1 MKLKSTGA
9 VLLALIALSLLVS
22 VGFGAEGPLP
32 KGKTIAV
39 LVRSDC
45 SQYARSAEAIMIRRL
60 IAEGYEAVDQK
71 QLETIRKNKAAALAL
86 DGNVEAILQLSRTY
100 GFNVLISG
108 RATVPSPVKNEFG
121 LFTATASLAV
131 RACRGANGRQIFADT
146 VSAKEVGY
154 TGDEAGQKALE
165 AAATEAASR
174 LVEGASSAG
183 GATGGAS
190 SATFE
195 IEVSGLRSF
204 VEAHGVV
211 ESCTRAGCGN
221 ASLVRFAAGK
231 ALIRVSWGGDA
242 ASLGRA
248 LVAQRGDL
256 TLAGTQGERVI
267 LVRK

>member
-22 VGFGAEGPLP
+22 VGCGAEGPLP

-45 SQYARSAEAIMIRRL
+45 SQYARSAEAIIIRRL

-71 QLETIRKNKAAALAL
+71 RLETIRKNKAAALAL

-146 VSAKEVGY
+146 VSAKDVGY

-183 GATGGAS
+183 ATGGAS
-190 SATFE
+190 STTFE

-211 ESCTRAGCGN
+211 ESCIRAGCGN

-231 ALIRVSWGGDA
+231 ALIRVSWAGDA